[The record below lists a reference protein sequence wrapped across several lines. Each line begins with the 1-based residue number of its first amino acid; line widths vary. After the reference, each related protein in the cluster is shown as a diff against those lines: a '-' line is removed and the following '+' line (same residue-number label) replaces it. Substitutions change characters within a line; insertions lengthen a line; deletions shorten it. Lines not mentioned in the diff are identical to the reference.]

1 MDELKEKLNQ
11 LLDALSRLS
20 PREQLAV
27 GVGVVVFIVMIVSI
41 VGFSIKSSIA
51 TRERRITSLRSG
63 VQEIAKM
70 ETTFQAAEKRKEAFV
85 KQLEDNT
92 INLRMKVGTI
102 ATEQNITIES
112 ITESGGSMGGKSS
125 FTEEAIKVQVRRI
138 GFVEMFEFFRRIESV
153 SDLMYLRE
161 VQMRRRY
168 DNAELLDVTFT
179 VATIKA
185 KEI

>member
-1 MDELKEKLNQ
+1 MDEIKEKLNQ

-27 GVGVVVFIVMIVSI
+27 GAGVLMFIIMIISVI
-41 VGFSIKSSIA
+41 GFSIGSSIENS
-51 TRERRITSLRSG
+51 ERRVKSLRAG
-63 VQEIAKM
+63 VQDVEAM
-70 ETTFQAAEKRKEAFV
+70 ESSFQEAEKRKEAFM
-85 KQLEDNT
+85 KQLDDNK

-112 ITESGGSMGGKSS
+112 ITESGGSLGGKSS

-138 GFVEMFEFFRRIESV
+138 GFVEMFEFFRRIEGM

-161 VQMRRRY
+161 VRMRRRY

-179 VATIKA
+179 VGTIKA
-185 KEI
+185 KEM